1 MCQRHLVRYL
11 SVDRIEKVDLQ
22 NLAYMLLSDIS
33 QFLES
38 VDQHFYPVEYIPE
51 EVKARW
57 LALEAFQWLCHNGFV
72 MEDFCQGYSERASTS
87 SLLTGKK
94 KLEELKNEPG

>member
-1 MCQRHLVRYL
+1 MSKAPVQYL
-11 SVDRIEKVDLQ
+11 SADRIEKVDLQ

-38 VDQHFYPVEYIPE
+38 VDHFYPVEYIPE
-51 EVKARW
+51 EVKARR
-57 LALEAFQWLCHNGFV
+57 LALEAFQWLCHNGLV
-72 MEDFCQGYSERASTS
+72 MEDFRKGYSERQYFITTA
-87 SLLTGKK
+87 GKK